1 MKYQKMV
8 FNVVVEIIFLKFCLI
23 NEICFVFLISL
34 KEDKVNRMVLKMA
47 EIQVNVK
54 LSDNISKFTIKLL
67 GYILEVYLL
76 NKGVNLFD

>member
-1 MKYQKMV
+1 MKYRKMV

-23 NEICFVFLISL
+23 NEICCVFLISL

-54 LSDNISKFTIKLL
+54 LSDNTSKFTIKLL

>member
-1 MKYQKMV
+1 MKYRKMF

-23 NEICFVFLISL
+23 NEICCVFLISL

>member
-1 MKYQKMV
+1 MKYRKMV

-23 NEICFVFLISL
+23 NEICCVFLISL
-34 KEDKVNRMVLKMA
+34 KEDKVNRMVLKMV

>member
-1 MKYQKMV
+1 MKYWKMV

-23 NEICFVFLISL
+23 NEICCVFLISL
-34 KEDKVNRMVLKMA
+34 KENKVNRMVLKMA

-67 GYILEVYLL
+67 GYILEVNLL
-76 NKGVNLFD
+76 NKYVNLFD